1 MMRVGSK
8 MASSISMAVAL
19 ILAAVLLVLAFQ
31 GVNWSAMLGR
41 LSQGNIVVLA
51 LAALMVTNS
60 YGIRALRWR
69 ILLNA
74 EHSVSPITTFWATN
88 VGYLG
93 NNFLPARAGE
103 FLRSAFLARK
113 TGVSTSYVLATALVE
128 RVLDVVAVVLISS
141 IAVATLG
148 TVPSWLVA
156 ATRLMFALAVVGL
169 LLFFVLPRLNTPLH
183 RLLNWTVKA
192 HTLRTR
198 LADLLDQALLG
209 MRAIQNIRRAC
220 TFSLL
225 TAAIWLMDSLVL
237 VVVASAFDLHLA
249 LPQAI
254 LLAAALGL
262 SSAAPSTPGYVGIYQ
277 FVAVTVLSPFGF
289 MKEEALALIL
299 AAQATMYIVVLLWG
313 ILGLWRLSLR
323 SAPTTSDVREP
334 VLGAVH
340 Q

>member
-1 MMRVGSK
+1 MKRAGGK
-8 MASSISMAVAL
+8 MASRFSIAVAL
-19 ILAAVLLVLAFQ
+19 ILAVVLLVLAFRD
-31 GVNWSAMLGR
+31 VNWSAMLGR
-41 LSQGNIVVLA
+41 LSRGNFVVLA
-51 LAALMVTNS
+51 LAALMVTTS
-60 YGIRALRWR
+60 YSIRAFRWR
-69 ILLNA
+69 ILLTA
-74 EHSVSPITTFWATN
+74 EHPVSPITTFWATN

-93 NNFLPARAGE
+93 NDFLPARAGE
-103 FLRSAFLARK
+103 LLRSAFLARK
-113 TGVSTSYVLATALVE
+113 TGISTSYVLATALVE
-128 RVLDVVAVVLISS
+128 RVLDLVAVVLISA
-141 IAVATLG
+141 IAVAALG

-156 ATRLMFALAVVGL
+156 ATRLMFVLAVVGL

-183 RLLNWTVKA
+183 RLLNRVVQA
-192 HTLRTR
+192 RTLRTR

-237 VVVASAFDLHLA
+237 VVVASAFDLRLA

-289 MKEEALALIL
+289 AKDEALALIL

-313 ILGLWRLSLR
+313 IIGLWRLSLT
-323 SAPTTSDVREP
+323 STPANSDVREP
-334 VLGAVH
+334 LPEVAH